1 MMKLQLVRFVA
12 VAMFLVALGVLGA
25 GDTKLQ
31 AQTSEDTVDAC
42 VYVGMGI
49 ISQMFPGFGM
59 IDTFFP
65 VLEGV
70 NERSGDCTAAPP
82 LLAASRILGDE
93 HLPAIRHL
101 LTQGANVKLI
111 VDAADA
117 PFVDDPRLLG
127 GTALHMAAMG
137 SNRTSVLDMLIEFG
151 ADVAAGTVG
160 GAVPL
165 HFAAAKG
172 DPDMVELLLERGSD
186 VNATDE
192 RGWTPLH
199 YAARESESEEVV
211 IALVDLAGANLEAT
225 TNSGQTAYD
234 LILANPVLKDTEA
247 AYLLEGR

>member
-1 MMKLQLVRFVA
+1 MMKLQLARFVA

-25 GDTKLQ
+25 SDTRLQ

-42 VYVGMGI
+42 VYVGMAI
-49 ISQMFPGFGM
+49 ISQMFPGM
-59 IDTFFP
+59 PNIFP

-93 HLPAIRHL
+93 QLPVIRHL
-101 LTQGANVKLI
+101 LIQGANVKLI

>member
-25 GDTKLQ
+25 SDTKLQ

-42 VYVGMGI
+42 VYVVAMPI
-49 ISQMFPGFGM
+49 MLQIFPGM
-59 IDTFFP
+59 LNSFP

-165 HFAAAKG
+165 HFAARQG
-172 DPDMVELLLERGSD
+172 R
-186 VNATDE
+186 
-192 RGWTPLH
+192 TPIW
-199 YAARESESEEVV
+199 SNCCWSVV
-211 IALVDLAGANLEAT
+211 
-225 TNSGQTAYD
+225 
-234 LILANPVLKDTEA
+234 PM
-247 AYLLEGR
+247 